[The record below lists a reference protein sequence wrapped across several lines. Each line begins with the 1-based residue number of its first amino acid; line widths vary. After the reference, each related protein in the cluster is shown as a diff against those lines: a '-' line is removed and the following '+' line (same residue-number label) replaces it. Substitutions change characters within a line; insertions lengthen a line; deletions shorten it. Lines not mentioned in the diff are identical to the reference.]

1 MAALRL
7 AFVDW
12 TFHNDEKTE
21 AIGTLGGHNV
31 TLTGQRTVATDP
43 APLGTVILNGTFPGF
58 HTASFTPPLPASDL
72 VEIVG
77 LRGGSSFR
85 VEFDAEVKDP
95 VFHLGSLAST
105 LEFLDLPVGTEVTRL
120 SGDATEFKEFKVDG
134 NKVMGKVFQPPPES
148 TESTDSDGSVRLNGL
163 FRSIAFTLKPRFT
176 GGEGHD
182 GVHLQIG
189 GMVEAGSDMAEIRI
203 DSSGLT
209 FTKFSVSGHS
219 PDLVDG
225 AGAPMLAL
233 APGSYGIEQIPG
245 RPARFEFQVTQ
256 EGFVEYDAAN
266 DAFLGGRG
274 TSTLILRGFPVTLDG
289 RALSHDLEA
298 FLKGSAAQFARST
311 AHELTLLPA
320 EGYGFVPGPRVV
332 VPLFDVG
339 VDGAVH
345 LTETVAQC
353 GSVGVSPDG
362 TPLVT
367 IHGITVTIDG
377 RALSHDLEPFLNGN
391 TEQLPRTNINQLVLI
406 PAQGYGFVPGPRVI
420 VPAFDL
426 NPDGT
431 ITLTPTTAQCA
442 TTSTTPNGTPLL
454 TIHGITVTI
463 DGRALSHD
471 LEPFL
476 NGNTEQLP
484 RTNINQLVLIPAQG
498 YGFVPGPRVIVPAFD
513 LNPDG
518 TITLTPTTAQCAT
531 TSTTPNGTPLLT
543 IHGITVTI
551 DGRALSH
558 DLEPFLNGNTEQ
570 LPRTNINQLVLIP
583 AQGYGFVPG
592 PRVIVP
598 AFDLN
603 PDGTIT
609 LTPTTAQ
616 CATTSTTPNGTP
628 LLTIHGITVTID
640 GRALSHDLRPFLNGN
655 DAVLPRATAH
665 ELVLIPAEGY
675 GFLLARG
682 FTDFRFTVTP
692 DGQVSLH
699 PDHVGFAEVS
709 GLTLTIRG
717 FKVTVDARALS
728 HDLTPELLGGTG
740 TLSRATTHELT
751 LIPSQQYMFILAR
764 GMADFHFTVTP
775 DGQIKLDPKYAA
787 FAEVAGRTLNLH
799 GFKVTINAMALSHDL
814 NPELLGWTAG
824 PLSRTSVHELTLM
837 PSQQYMFILAR
848 GMTDFHFTV
857 TPDGQI
863 KLDPKY
869 AAFAEVAGRTLN
881 LHGFKVTINAMAL
894 SHDLNPELLGWT
906 AGPLS
911 RTSVHE
917 LTLMPSQQYMFILA
931 RGMTDF
937 HFTVTPDGQIKLDPK
952 YAAFAEVAGRTLNL
966 HGFKVTINA
975 MALSHDL
982 NPELLGWTA
991 GPLSRTSV
999 HELTLM
1005 PSQQYMFILARGM
1018 ADFHFAVTP
1027 DGRIVLDP
1035 RYSRFAVASWRTL
1048 TISGFAVTVDGRALP
1063 HDLMPELLGWSA
1075 GVLSHSAAHQV
1086 TLIPAAVYVLTA
1098 VGVPG
1103 VRFQF
1108 SLGVDGAIVRLD
1120 GPDALVLSLAAPLPP
1135 RASPFALRRA
1145 LDAARLQHDIKVI
1158 DVDAREVT
1166 LGRIHEWQRMGA
1178 PTHHPNFGG
1187 TIHGFVRWAEKNQDQ
1202 RREELSVLR
1211 TQLDSADQQL
1221 TTALD
1226 AEAPLFG
1233 ERTNVPIALLPVRIE
1248 TKWAADNRSIKVRV
1262 YPDDIHIDAFEP
1274 ALTPHELQ
1282 AARAYWAD
1290 PGDRAW
1296 QTLLRTV
1303 AAPRAAWA
1311 TRAARPGAPA
1321 PRVRDPG
1328 RRRAP
1333 EVSTL
1338 PAQWRF
1344 LGFVDGQAVVDQTG
1358 TAIPDP
1364 LPLGLLAADESAP
1377 DHGHAQWAIDFDA
1390 AVAAGM
1396 GAVLALPAGCDHLDE
1411 LFVIGVSDLPPE
1423 AGAERLRR
1431 NLHGHA
1437 FTDGLGFLSPGM
1449 PTNNTPETRSAWS
1462 SRPVPM
1468 PPGPA
1473 PAPADRTDAARLARA
1488 LGLDTRTGTGPGPG
1502 DAAFLAECPGAGHD
1516 GDGPIGALSQLS
1528 WWALAF
1534 AFQSESVMLDDGSPQ
1549 PDDARN
1555 QALARWLEVRTHLA
1569 EHVRSRGPL
1578 PTVRLGRQPYG
1589 FLPVTAVDEWVPDR
1603 PDGADALILP
1613 WLQRL
1618 RHHWRGAL
1626 APGWIP
1632 RVTDGTPADRIA
1644 ADILS
1649 RLPVSN
1655 DFVIRRETTSRGG
1668 HEKWDGIS
1676 KRAPGP
1682 TVAVAGVRSGVR
1694 WTIPSELI
1702 SNLSWTSD
1710 STEPDY
1716 SLVPKRLAPNA
1727 DKYPALFDASRR
1739 HLIDAVAVLR
1749 NQLPDEQYVARWPL
1763 TPEGFPS
1770 PDRKPTIF
1778 RNFHFNTAAQK
1789 PSDFVPLM
1797 LNGDSRDVFMTHR
1810 DVFGDSTDIAFTIP
1824 HTVDRLVV
1832 LRQQG
1837 GPTVE
1842 ADAARLIASV
1852 QQGLPEVD
1860 AMAAGLQAL
1869 AGVAASEFLPLSFE
1883 LLDVYSHRWD
1893 AWATSLATKRLSE
1906 TRAAGTTGI
1915 RFGGYGWVENL
1926 YPGSAKPSDGYV
1938 HAPSLHHAATAAVLR
1953 SGYLAHRDEAPP
1965 PVDGLPQPPD
1975 GADGALS
1982 PLAVDLTSRRARTA
1996 RWLLS
2001 GVRRGQNLG
2010 ALLGYRFERA
2020 LHDAE
2025 LDREKDKFRRTF
2037 PAPVAPEPATGQP
2050 DPELWKRSSQ
2060 AIAARNVVDGI
2071 ALARAHAAGTVD
2083 RLLAANER
2091 PAADPLVL
2099 PLLNDLL
2106 DALDAVSDLLLA
2118 ESVHQLVGGN
2128 PMRAGLAADTL
2139 GSGQHVPD
2147 RFDVLRTPHRG
2158 RAITHR
2164 IAAVLPADPPRP
2176 AGWGADLFSALEPR
2190 VDAWAAGLLGPA
2202 AAWKLAGTIKDG
2214 SVSRPFDVTLERIG
2228 FSALG
2233 LVLDAAGSTHRRLY
2247 ARLGQLTQISATE
2260 VEFTRGWDELRAV
2273 AGRIQGL
2280 LAGAGPLLPA
2290 HVLDDQIGQ
2299 SDLPAP
2305 DNEEVRRRVAGFVA
2319 GLADAGLRNILGI
2332 EGDLTRLKALAADA
2346 TAPGWLGNVTRV
2358 LGELLG
2364 TALPLTAL
2372 LPGVALPA
2380 SATGTSGAA
2389 VADWVRRFGT
2399 VRPAVR
2405 TWHET
2410 LLLAGARAG
2419 RPCRL
2424 SASQLPRGGAW
2435 IGGTFEPLKRPS
2447 TRRHLVC
2454 HTPADLPAG
2463 KPIAGIVFDE
2473 WAEVLPG
2480 ADALAATKTGQDPV
2494 PVESELTGVAFH
2506 FDRPDA
2512 KAPQAVLIAVP
2523 PNPVRGW
2530 TADGLAL
2537 VVRDTL
2543 ELAKMRT
2550 VDLADLPLID
2560 DILPACRVGDFGSTA
2575 LASMLEDFWI
2585 ELAEE

>member
-1 MAALRL
+1 MATLRL

-12 TFHNDEKTE
+12 TFLNDEQTE
-21 AIGTLGGHNV
+21 AIGTLGGHQV
-31 TLTGQRTVATDP
+31 KLTGQRTVATDE
-43 APLGTVILNGTFPGF
+43 APLGTAILNGTFTDF
-58 HTASFTPPLPASDL
+58 QTASFTPPLPASDL
-72 VEIVG
+72 MEIFG

-120 SGDATEFKEFKVDG
+120 SGDTDNFKVDG
-134 NKVMGKVFQPPPES
+134 NKVMGEARQPPPGEP
-148 TESTDSDGSVRLNGL
+148 TDSNGSVRLNGL
-163 FRSIAFTLKPRFT
+163 FRSIAFTLKPRFK
-176 GGEGHD
+176 GGSGND
-182 GVHLQIG
+182 GVHFQIG
-189 GMVEAGSDMAEIRI
+189 GMVEAGSDTAEIRI

-225 AGAPMLAL
+225 ADAPVLSL
-233 APGSYGIEQIPG
+233 APGVYGIEQVPG
-245 RPARFEFQVTQ
+245 RPASFEFQVTQ
-256 EGFVEYDAAN
+256 EGFVEYEAAN

-274 TSTLILRGFPVTLDG
+274 TSTLILRGFPVTVDG

-298 FLKGSAAQFARST
+298 FLKGSAARFARST

-353 GSVGVSPDG
+353 GSVGVSADG

-391 TEQLPRTNINQLVLI
+391 AEQLPRTNVNQLVLI

-426 NPDGT
+426 
-431 ITLTPTTAQCA
+431 
-442 TTSTTPNGTPLL
+442 
-454 TIHGITVTI
+454 H
-463 DGRALSHD
+463 
-471 LEPFL
+471 
-476 NGNTEQLP
+476 
-484 RTNINQLVLIPAQG
+484 
-498 YGFVPGPRVIVPAFD
+498 
-513 LNPDG
+513 
-518 TITLTPTTAQCAT
+518 
-531 TSTTPNGTPLLT
+531 
-543 IHGITVTI
+543 
-551 DGRALSH
+551 
-558 DLEPFLNGNTEQ
+558 
-570 LPRTNINQLVLIP
+570 
-583 AQGYGFVPG
+583 
-592 PRVIVP
+592 
-598 AFDLN
+598 

-665 ELVLIPAEGY
+665 EL
-675 GFLLARG
+675 
-682 FTDFRFTVTP
+682 
-692 DGQVSLH
+692 
-699 PDHVGFAEVS
+699 
-709 GLTLTIRG
+709 
-717 FKVTVDARALS
+717 
-728 HDLTPELLGGTG
+728 
-740 TLSRATTHELT
+740 T
-751 LIPSQQYMFILAR
+751 LIPSQHYMLTLAR
-764 GMADFHFTVTP
+764 GMADFHFAVTP
-775 DGQIKLDPKYAA
+775 DGRIDLDPGYVA
-787 FAEVAGRTLNLH
+787 FAEVAGRTLILH

-824 PLSRTSVHELTLM
+824 PLSR
-837 PSQQYMFILAR
+837 A
-848 GMTDFHFTV
+848 
-857 TPDGQI
+857 
-863 KLDPKY
+863 
-869 AAFAEVAGRTLN
+869 
-881 LHGFKVTINAMAL
+881 
-894 SHDLNPELLGWT
+894 
-906 AGPLS
+906 
-911 RTSVHE
+911 
-917 LTLMPSQQYMFILA
+917 
-931 RGMTDF
+931 
-937 HFTVTPDGQIKLDPK
+937 
-952 YAAFAEVAGRTLNL
+952 
-966 HGFKVTINA
+966 
-975 MALSHDL
+975 
-982 NPELLGWTA
+982 
-991 GPLSRTSV
+991 SV

-1027 DGRIVLDP
+1027 DGRVVLDP

-1063 HDLMPELLGWSA
+1063 HDLMPELPGWSA
-1075 GVLSHSAAHQV
+1075 GALSRNAAHQV
-1086 TLIPAAVYVLTA
+1086 TLIPAAIYVLTA
-1098 VGVPG
+1098 VGAPG

-1135 RASPFALRRA
+1135 RGSPFALRRA
-1145 LDAARLQHDIKVI
+1145 LDVARLEHDIKVI

-1187 TIHGFVRWAEKNQDQ
+1187 TLHGFVQGKKEKQDQ
-1202 RREELSVLR
+1202 RREDLTVLR
-1211 TQLDSADQQL
+1211 SQLDGAAQQL

-1248 TKWAADNRSIKVRV
+1248 TKWAADKRSIKVRV
-1262 YPDDIHIDAFEP
+1262 YPDDIHVDAFEP
-1274 ALTPHELQ
+1274 ALTPHELE

-1290 PGDRAW
+1290 PGDPAW

-1311 TRAARPGAPA
+1311 TRAARPGAPT
-1321 PRVRDPG
+1321 PRLRDPE

-1333 EVSTL
+1333 EVSTM

-1344 LGFVDGQAVVDQTG
+1344 LGFVGGQAVVDQTG

-1364 LPLGLLAADESAP
+1364 LPLGLLGADESAP

-1423 AGAERLRR
+1423 AAAERLRR

-1437 FTDGLGFLSPGM
+1437 FTDGLGFLSPGT

-1462 SRPVPM
+1462 SRPVSM
-1468 PPGPA
+1468 PPGPL
-1473 PAPADRTDAARLARA
+1473 PALTDRTDAARLARA
-1488 LGLDTRTGTGPGPG
+1488 LGLGLGTGAGPG

-1516 GDGPIGALSQLS
+1516 GDGPIAALSQLS

-1534 AFQSESVMLDDGSPQ
+1534 AFQSESLMLDSGSPLSE
-1549 PDDARN
+1549 DARK
-1555 QALARWLEVRTHLA
+1555 QANVRWQEVRAHLA
-1569 EHVRSRGPL
+1569 EYVRSRGPL

-1676 KRAPGP
+1676 KRAPAP
-1682 TVAVAGVRSGVR
+1682 TVAVAGVRSGLR

-1710 STEPDY
+1710 TTEPDY
-1716 SLVPKRLAPNA
+1716 SLVPERLAPNA
-1727 DKYPALFDASRR
+1727 DKYPDLFDASRR
-1739 HLIDAVAVLR
+1739 HFADAVAVLR
-1749 NQLPDEQYVARWPL
+1749 NQLTDAQYVARWPL
-1763 TPEGFPS
+1763 TGEGFPS
-1770 PDRKPTIF
+1770 PDRKPTVFGSF
-1778 RNFHFNTAAQK
+1778 RFNTAAQK

-1797 LNGDSRDVFMTHR
+1797 LNSDSRDVFQTHSGG
-1810 DVFGDSTDIAFTIP
+1810 FLGDETDIAFTIP
-1824 HTVDRLVV
+1824 ETVDRLVFT
-1832 LRQQG
+1832 RRQG
-1837 GPTVE
+1837 GPTAE

-1852 QQGLPEVD
+1852 QPGLPAAD

-1906 TRAAGTTGI
+1906 NRAAGTTGI
-1915 RFGGYGWVENL
+1915 RLGGYGWVENL
-1926 YPGSAKPSDGYV
+1926 YPGSVKPSDGYV

-1965 PVDGLPQPPD
+1965 PVDGQPQPPA
-1975 GADGALS
+1975 GAAGALS

-1996 RWLLS
+1996 RWLLG

-2020 LHDAE
+2020 LHDAV

-2050 DPELWKRSSQ
+2050 DPELWKRSSE

-2083 RLLAANER
+2083 TLLAR
-2091 PAADPLVL
+2091 RRLPAADPMVL
-2099 PLLNDLL
+2099 PLLNDLV

-2128 PMRAGLAADTL
+2128 PMRAGLAADSL

-2158 RAITHR
+2158 RAVTHR
-2164 IAAVLPADPPRP
+2164 IAAVLPAEAPRP
-2176 AGWGADLFSALEPR
+2176 AGWSADLFSALEPR

-2202 AAWKLAGTIKDG
+2202 ATWKLAGTVKDG
-2214 SVSRPFDVTLERIG
+2214 SVSKQFDVTLERIG

-2247 ARLGQLTQISATE
+2247 ARLGQLSQISAAE

-2290 HVLDDQIGQ
+2290 HVLDDQP
-2299 SDLPAP
+2299 DLPAP
-2305 DNEEVRRRVAGFVA
+2305 NVEEVRRRVAGFVA
-2319 GLADAGLRNILGI
+2319 GLADAGLRNTLGI
-2332 EGDLTRLKALAADA
+2332 EGDLTRIKALTADA
-2346 TAPGWLGNVTRV
+2346 TAPGWLANVTRV

-2380 SATGTSGAA
+2380 SATGASGAA

-2410 LLLAGARAG
+2410 LLLAGARVG

-2435 IGGTFEPLKRPS
+2435 IGGTFDPLKRPPA
-2447 TRRHLVC
+2447 RRHLVC

-2480 ADALAATKTGQDPV
+2480 ADVLAATKTGQDPV

-2543 ELAKMRT
+2543 ELAKMRA
-2550 VDLADLPLID
+2550 VDLSDLPLVD

-2575 LASMLEDFWI
+2575 LASMLENFWI

>member
-1 MAALRL
+1 MPTLRL

-12 TFHNDEKTE
+12 TFCNDEKTE
-21 AIGTLGGHNV
+21 AIGILGGHQV
-31 TLTGQRTVATDP
+31 TLTGQRTVATDK
-43 APLGTVILNGTFPGF
+43 APLGTAMLNGTSPHF
-58 HTASFTPPLPASDL
+58 HMASFTPQLPSTDL
-72 VEIVG
+72 MEIVG

-105 LEFLDLPVGTEVTRL
+105 LEFLDLPVGTEVARL
-120 SGDATEFKEFKVDG
+120 SGDATDFKKFTVDG
-134 NKVMGKVFQPPPES
+134 NKVMGKAFQPDIGA
-148 TESTDSDGSVRLNGL
+148 TETTDSDGSVRLNGL
-163 FRSIAFTLKPRFT
+163 FRSIAFTLKPNFT
-176 GGEGHD
+176 GGEGND

-189 GMVEAGSDMAEIRI
+189 GMVETGSDTAEIRI

-219 PDLVDG
+219 PDLVEG
-225 AGAPMLAL
+225 AGAPAFSL
-233 APGSYGIEQIPG
+233 APGVYGIEQVPG
-245 RPARFEFQVTQ
+245 RPASFEFQVTQ
-256 EGFVEYDAAN
+256 ERLVEYEAAN

-298 FLKGSAAQFARST
+298 FLKGSVARFARST
-311 AHELTLLPA
+311 AHELMLL
-320 EGYGFVPGPRVV
+320 
-332 VPLFDVG
+332 
-339 VDGAVH
+339 
-345 LTETVAQC
+345 
-353 GSVGVSPDG
+353 
-362 TPLVT
+362 
-367 IHGITVTIDG
+367 
-377 RALSHDLEPFLNGN
+377 
-391 TEQLPRTNINQLVLI
+391 
-406 PAQGYGFVPGPRVI
+406 
-420 VPAFDL
+420 
-426 NPDGT
+426 
-431 ITLTPTTAQCA
+431 
-442 TTSTTPNGTPLL
+442 
-454 TIHGITVTI
+454 
-463 DGRALSHD
+463 
-471 LEPFL
+471 
-476 NGNTEQLP
+476 
-484 RTNINQLVLIPAQG
+484 
-498 YGFVPGPRVIVPAFD
+498 
-513 LNPDG
+513 
-518 TITLTPTTAQCAT
+518 
-531 TSTTPNGTPLLT
+531 
-543 IHGITVTI
+543 
-551 DGRALSH
+551 
-558 DLEPFLNGNTEQ
+558 
-570 LPRTNINQLVLIP
+570 
-583 AQGYGFVPG
+583 
-592 PRVIVP
+592 
-598 AFDLN
+598 
-603 PDGTIT
+603 
-609 LTPTTAQ
+609 
-616 CATTSTTPNGTP
+616 
-628 LLTIHGITVTID
+628 
-640 GRALSHDLRPFLNGN
+640 
-655 DAVLPRATAH
+655 
-665 ELVLIPAEGY
+665 PAEGY

-682 FTDFRFTVTP
+682 SADFRFTVTP

-709 GLTLTIRG
+709 GRTLTI
-717 FKVTVDARALS
+717 
-728 HDLTPELLGGTG
+728 
-740 TLSRATTHELT
+740 
-751 LIPSQQYMFILAR
+751 
-764 GMADFHFTVTP
+764 
-775 DGQIKLDPKYAA
+775 
-787 FAEVAGRTLNLH
+787 H
-799 GFKVTINAMALSHDL
+799 GFKVTIDARALSHDL

-824 PLSRTSVHELTLM
+824 PLSRATVHELTLMPSQQYMFILARGMADFHYAVTTDGRIDLDPAHIAFAEVVGRTLILHGFKVTINAMALSNDLNPELLGWAAGPLSRASVHELTLM

-848 GMTDFHFTV
+848 GMTDFHF
-857 TPDGQI
+857 
-863 KLDPKY
+863 
-869 AAFAEVAGRTLN
+869 
-881 LHGFKVTINAMAL
+881 
-894 SHDLNPELLGWT
+894 
-906 AGPLS
+906 
-911 RTSVHE
+911 
-917 LTLMPSQQYMFILA
+917 
-931 RGMTDF
+931 
-937 HFTVTPDGQIKLDPK
+937 
-952 YAAFAEVAGRTLNL
+952 
-966 HGFKVTINA
+966 
-975 MALSHDL
+975 
-982 NPELLGWTA
+982 
-991 GPLSRTSV
+991 
-999 HELTLM
+999 
-1005 PSQQYMFILARGM
+1005 
-1018 ADFHFAVTP
+1018 AVTP

-1035 RYSRFAVASWRTL
+1035 QYSRFAVASWRTL

-1075 GVLSHSAAHQV
+1075 GVLSRSAAHQV
-1086 TLIPAAVYVLTA
+1086 TLIPAAIYVLTA

-1108 SLGVDGAIVRLD
+1108 SLGVDGTIVRLD

-1135 RASPFALRRA
+1135 RGSPFALRRA
-1145 LDAARLQHDIKVI
+1145 LDVARLEHDIKVI

-1187 TIHGFVRWAEKNQDQ
+1187 TIHGFVRGAEKNQEK
-1202 RREELSVLR
+1202 RREKLAVLR
-1211 TQLDSADQQL
+1211 TQLDGAAQQL

-1233 ERTNVPIALLPVRIE
+1233 ERTNAPIALLPVRIE
-1248 TKWAADNRSIKVRV
+1248 TKWTADKRSIKVRV
-1262 YPDDIHIDAFEP
+1262 YPDDIHVDAFES
-1274 ALTPHELQ
+1274 ALTPHELE
-1282 AARAYWAD
+1282 AARAFWAD

-1296 QTLLRTV
+1296 QALLHTV

-1311 TRAARPGAPA
+1311 TRATRPGAPA
-1321 PRVRDPG
+1321 PQLRDPA

-1344 LGFVDGQAVVDQTG
+1344 LGFVGGQAVVDQTG
-1358 TAIPDP
+1358 TVIPDP
-1364 LPLGLLAADESAP
+1364 LPLGLLGADESAP
-1377 DHGHAQWAIDFDA
+1377 DHEHAQWAIDFDA

-1396 GAVLALPAGCDHLDE
+1396 GAVLALPAECDHLDE
-1411 LFVIGVSDLPPE
+1411 LFVIGVSNLPPE

-1431 NLHGHA
+1431 NLHSHA
-1437 FTDGLGFLSPGM
+1437 FTDGLGFLSPGT

-1468 PPGPA
+1468 PPGPLL
-1473 PAPADRTDAARLARA
+1473 APADRTDAARLARA
-1488 LGLDTRTGTGPGPG
+1488 LGLGPVTGAGPGPG
-1502 DAAFLAECPGAGHD
+1502 PGNAAYLAECPGAGHD
-1516 GDGPIGALSQLS
+1516 GDGPIAALSQLS

-1534 AFQSESVMLDDGSPQ
+1534 AFQIESLMPDSGSPLSEE
-1549 PDDARN
+1549 ARK
-1555 QALARWLEVRTHLA
+1555 QANARWQEVRAHLA

-1676 KRAPGP
+1676 KRAPAP
-1682 TVAVAGVRSGVR
+1682 TVAVAGVRSGLR

-1710 STEPDY
+1710 TTEPNY
-1716 SLVPKRLAPNA
+1716 SLVPERLAPNA
-1727 DKYPALFDASRR
+1727 DKYPGLFDASHR
-1739 HLIDAVAVLR
+1739 HFTDAVAVLR
-1749 NQLPDEQYVARWPL
+1749 NQLTDEQYVARWPL
-1763 TPEGFPS
+1763 TSEGFPS
-1770 PDRKPTIF
+1770 PDRKPTVFGSF
-1778 RNFHFNTAAQK
+1778 RFNTVAQK
-1789 PSDFVPLM
+1789 TSDFVPLM
-1797 LNGDSRDVFMTHR
+1797 LNGESRDVFQTHSGGGF
-1810 DVFGDSTDIAFTIP
+1810 FGDETDIAFMIP
-1824 HTVDRLVV
+1824 ETVDRLVFA
-1832 LRQQG
+1832 RRQG
-1837 GPTVE
+1837 GPTAE
-1842 ADAARLIASV
+1842 ADAALIIASV
-1852 QQGLPEVD
+1852 QPGLPAAD

-1869 AGVAASEFLPLSFE
+1869 AGVAPSEFLPLSFE

-1906 TRAAGTTGI
+1906 TRAAGTAGI
-1915 RFGGYGWVENL
+1915 RLGGYGWVENL

-1965 PVDGLPQPPD
+1965 PVDGRPPA
-1975 GADGALS
+1975 GASGALS

-1996 RWLLS
+1996 RWLLG

-2050 DPELWKRSSQ
+2050 DPELWKRSSE

-2083 RLLAANER
+2083 TLLAAHGL

-2158 RAITHR
+2158 RAVTHH

-2202 AAWKLAGTIKDG
+2202 VAWNLAGTVKDG
-2214 SVSRPFDVTLERIG
+2214 SVSKTFDVTLERLG

-2233 LVLDAAGSTHRRLY
+2233 LVLEAAGSTHRRLY
-2247 ARLGQLTQISATE
+2247 ANLGRLAQISATE

-2273 AGRIQGL
+2273 TGRIQGL

-2290 HVLDDQIGQ
+2290 HVLEDQPGQ
-2299 SDLPAP
+2299 PDLPAP
-2305 DNEEVRRRVAGFVA
+2305 NHEEVRRRVAGFVA
-2319 GLADAGLRNILGI
+2319 SLADAGLRNTLGI

-2364 TALPLTAL
+2364 TAFPLTAL
-2372 LPGVALPA
+2372 LPGVALPD

-2410 LLLAGARAG
+2410 LLLAGARASK
-2419 RPCRL
+2419 PCRL
-2424 SASQLPRGGAW
+2424 SASQLPLGGAW
-2435 IGGTFEPLKRPS
+2435 IGGTFDPLKRPPA
-2447 TRRHLVC
+2447 RRHLVC
-2454 HTPADLPAG
+2454 HTPADLPVG

-2543 ELAKMRT
+2543 ELAKMRA

-2560 DILPACRVGDFGSTA
+2560 DILPASRVGVSGSTA

>member
-1 MAALRL
+1 
-7 AFVDW
+7 
-12 TFHNDEKTE
+12 
-21 AIGTLGGHNV
+21 
-31 TLTGQRTVATDP
+31 
-43 APLGTVILNGTFPGF
+43 
-58 HTASFTPPLPASDL
+58 
-72 VEIVG
+72 
-77 LRGGSSFR
+77 
-85 VEFDAEVKDP
+85 
-95 VFHLGSLAST
+95 
-105 LEFLDLPVGTEVTRL
+105 
-120 SGDATEFKEFKVDG
+120 
-134 NKVMGKVFQPPPES
+134 
-148 TESTDSDGSVRLNGL
+148 
-163 FRSIAFTLKPRFT
+163 
-176 GGEGHD
+176 
-182 GVHLQIG
+182 
-189 GMVEAGSDMAEIRI
+189 MAEIRI

-219 PDLVDG
+219 PDVVDG
-225 AGAPMLAL
+225 AGAPVLSL
-233 APGSYGIEQIPG
+233 SPGVYGIEQVPG
-245 RPARFEFQVTQ
+245 RPTSFEFQVTQ
-256 EGFVEYDAAN
+256 EGFVEYDAAH
-266 DAFLGGRG
+266 DAFLAGRG
-274 TSTLILRGFPVTLDG
+274 TNTLILRGFPVTIDG

-298 FLKGSAAQFARST
+298 FLKGSAAQFSRST
-311 AHELTLLPA
+311 AHELALLPA
-320 EGYGFVPGPRVV
+320 EGYAFVPGPRVV

-339 VDGAVH
+339 VDGAVR

-353 GSVGVSPDG
+353 ASVGVSPNG

-367 IHGITVTIDG
+367 IRGYTVTIDG
-377 RALSHDLEPFLNGN
+377 RS
-391 TEQLPRTNINQLVLI
+391 
-406 PAQGYGFVPGPRVI
+406 
-420 VPAFDL
+420 
-426 NPDGT
+426 
-431 ITLTPTTAQCA
+431 
-442 TTSTTPNGTPLL
+442 
-454 TIHGITVTI
+454 
-463 DGRALSHD
+463 
-471 LEPFL
+471 
-476 NGNTEQLP
+476 
-484 RTNINQLVLIPAQG
+484 
-498 YGFVPGPRVIVPAFD
+498 
-513 LNPDG
+513 
-518 TITLTPTTAQCAT
+518 
-531 TSTTPNGTPLLT
+531 
-543 IHGITVTI
+543 
-551 DGRALSH
+551 
-558 DLEPFLNGNTEQ
+558 
-570 LPRTNINQLVLIP
+570 
-583 AQGYGFVPG
+583 
-592 PRVIVP
+592 
-598 AFDLN
+598 
-603 PDGTIT
+603 
-609 LTPTTAQ
+609 
-616 CATTSTTPNGTP
+616 
-628 LLTIHGITVTID
+628 
-640 GRALSHDLRPFLNGN
+640 LSHDLRPFLNGN
-655 DAVLPRATAH
+655 DAVLSRATVH

-675 GFLLARG
+675 GLVLSRG
-682 FTDFRFTVTP
+682 FADFRFTVTT

-709 GLTLTIRG
+709 GLTLTLRG
-717 FKVTVDARALS
+717 
-728 HDLTPELLGGTG
+728 
-740 TLSRATTHELT
+740 
-751 LIPSQQYMFILAR
+751 Y
-764 GMADFHFTVTP
+764 
-775 DGQIKLDPKYAA
+775 
-787 FAEVAGRTLNLH
+787 
-799 GFKVTINAMALSHDL
+799 KVTIDATALSHDL

-824 PLSRTSVHELTLM
+824 PLSRTSTHELTLI
-837 PSQQYMFILAR
+837 PGQNYMFILAR
-848 GMTDFHFTV
+848 GMADFRFTV
-857 TPDGQI
+857 TTDGQI
-863 KLDPKY
+863 SIGPEH
-869 AAFAEVAGRTLN
+869 AAFAEATERTLT
-881 LHGFKVTINAMAL
+881 LHGFKVTIDARAL

-911 RTSVHE
+911 RTSTHE
-917 LTLMPSQQYMFILA
+917 LTLIPGQNYMFILA
-931 RGMTDF
+931 RGMADF
-937 HFTVTPDGQIKLDPK
+937 RFTVTTDGQVSLHPDHVG
-952 YAAFAEVAGRTLNL
+952 FAEVSGLTLTL
-966 HGFKVTINA
+966 RGYKVTIDA
-975 MALSHDL
+975 TALSHDL

-991 GPLSRTSV
+991 GPLSRTST
-999 HELTLM
+999 HELTLIPGQNYM
-1005 PSQQYMFILARGM
+1005 FILARGMADFRFTVTTDGQVSLHPDHVGFAEVSGLTLTLRGYKVTIDATALSHDLNPELLRWTAGPLSRTSTHELTLIPGQNYMFILARGMADFRFTVTTDGQISIGPEHAAFAEATERTLTLHGFKITIDATALSHDLNPELLGWTAGPLSRTSTHELTLIPGQNYMFILARGMADFRFTVTTDGQISIGPEHAAFAEATERTLTLHGFKITIDATALSHDLNPELLRWTAGPLSRTTTHELTLIPGQNYMFILARGMADFRFTVTTDGQISIGPEHAAFAEATERTLTLHGFKITIDATALSHDLNPELLRWTAGPLSRTTTHELTLIPGQNYMFILARGM
-1018 ADFHFAVTP
+1018 ADFHFTVTT

-1048 TISGFAVTVDGRALP
+1048 TISGFGVTVDGRALP

-1075 GVLSHSAAHQV
+1075 GVLSASVTHQV

-1108 SLGVDGAIVRLD
+1108 SLGVDGVIARLD
-1120 GPDALVLSLAAPLPP
+1120 GPDALVLSLAVPLAP
-1135 RASPFALRRA
+1135 RGSPFALRRA
-1145 LDAARLQHDIKVI
+1145 LDVARLEHDIKMA

-1187 TIHGFVRWAEKNQDQ
+1187 TIHGFVRGAEKNQDQ
-1202 RREELSVLR
+1202 RREELAVLR
-1211 TQLDSADQQL
+1211 TRLDGAAQQL

-1248 TKWAADNRSIKVRV
+1248 TKWAADKRSIKVRV
-1262 YPDDIHIDAFEP
+1262 YPDDIHVDAFEP
-1274 ALTPHELQ
+1274 ALTPHELEG
-1282 AARAYWAD
+1282 ARAYWAD

-1311 TRAARPGAPA
+1311 TRATRPGAPA
-1321 PRVRDPG
+1321 PRLRDPA
-1328 RRRAP
+1328 RRQAP

-1338 PAQWRF
+1338 PTQWRF
-1344 LGFVDGQAVVDQTG
+1344 LGFVGGQAVVDQTG

-1437 FTDGLGFLSPGM
+1437 FTDGLGFLPPGT

-1468 PPGPA
+1468 PPGPL
-1473 PAPADRTDAARLARA
+1473 PAPTDRTDAARLARA
-1488 LGLDTRTGTGPGPG
+1488 LGLGPASGAGPGPGTG

-1516 GDGPIGALSQLS
+1516 GDGPIAALSQLS

-1534 AFQSESVMLDDGSPQ
+1534 AFQIESLMLDSGSPLSEEE
-1549 PDDARN
+1549 RK
-1555 QALARWLEVRTHLA
+1555 QANARWQKVRAHLA

-1589 FLPVTAVDEWVPDR
+1589 FLPVTAVDEWVADR
-1603 PDGADALILP
+1603 SDGADALILP

-1655 DFVIRRETTSRGG
+1655 DFVIRREMTSRGG
-1668 HEKWDGIS
+1668 HEKWDGVS
-1676 KRAPGP
+1676 KRVPSP
-1682 TVAVAGVRSGVR
+1682 TVAVAGVRSGLR

-1710 STEPDY
+1710 TTEPDY

-1727 DKYPALFDASRR
+1727 DRYPDLFDASHR
-1739 HLIDAVAVLR
+1739 HLADAVAVLR
-1749 NQLPDEQYVARWPL
+1749 GQLTDEQYVERWPL
-1763 TPEGFPS
+1763 TVEGLPS
-1770 PDRKPTIF
+1770 PDRKPTVFGHF
-1778 RNFHFNTAAQK
+1778 RFSTAAQK
-1789 PSDFVPLM
+1789 PSDLVPLM
-1797 LNGDSRDVFMTHR
+1797 LNGDSRDVFHTHSGGF
-1810 DVFGDSTDIAFTIP
+1810 FGDETDIAFTIP
-1824 HTVDRLVV
+1824 QAVDRLVFT
-1832 LRQQG
+1832 RRQG
-1837 GPTVE
+1837 GPTAE
-1842 ADAARLIASV
+1842 ADAATIIVSV
-1852 QQGLPEVD
+1852 QPGLPAAD
-1860 AMAAGLQAL
+1860 AMAAGLKAL
-1869 AGVAASEFLPLSFE
+1869 AAVAPREFLPLAFE

-1915 RFGGYGWVENL
+1915 RLGGYGWVENL

-1965 PVDGLPQPPD
+1965 HVDGQPQPP
-1975 GADGALS
+1975 ADGALS

-1996 RWLLS
+1996 RWLLG

-2020 LHDAE
+2020 LHDAD
-2025 LDREKDKFRRTF
+2025 LDREKDKFRQTF
-2037 PAPVAPEPATGQP
+2037 PAPVAPEPTTGQP
-2050 DPELWKRSSQ
+2050 DPELWARSSA

-2083 RLLAANER
+2083 TLLLAHGR

-2099 PLLNDLL
+2099 PLLNDLV

-2158 RAITHR
+2158 RAVTHR
-2164 IAAVLPADPPRP
+2164 IAAVLPAAPSRP
-2176 AGWGADLFSALEPR
+2176 AGWASDLFSELEPR

-2202 AAWKLAGTIKDG
+2202 AAWKLAGTVKEG
-2214 SVSRPFDVTLERIG
+2214 PVSRPFDVTLERIG

-2247 ARLGQLTQISATE
+2247 ARLGRLSQISAKE
-2260 VEFTRGWDELRAV
+2260 VEFTRGWEELRAV

-2290 HVLDDQIGQ
+2290 HVFDDQP
-2299 SDLPAP
+2299 DLPAP
-2305 DNEEVRRRVAGFVA
+2305 DNEEVRQRVAGFVA
-2319 GLADAGLRNILGI
+2319 GLADAGLRNSLGI
-2332 EGDLTRLKALAADA
+2332 EGDLTRLKALAEDA

-2364 TALPLTAL
+2364 TAVPLTAL
-2372 LPGVALPA
+2372 LPGAALPA

-2435 IGGTFEPLKRPS
+2435 IGGTFDPLKRPPA
-2447 TRRHLVC
+2447 RRHLVC
-2454 HTPADLPAG
+2454 HTPAELPAG

-2480 ADALAATKTGQDPV
+2480 ADALAATKAGQDPV
-2494 PVESELTGVAFH
+2494 PAESELTGVAFH

-2523 PNPVRGW
+2523 PDPVRGW

-2543 ELAKMRT
+2543 ELVKMRA

-2560 DILPACRVGDFGSTA
+2560 DILPASRVGDFGTTA

>member
-1 MAALRL
+1 M
-7 AFVDW
+7 
-12 TFHNDEKTE
+12 NE
-21 AIGTLGGHNV
+21 
-31 TLTGQRTVATDP
+31 
-43 APLGTVILNGTFPGF
+43 
-58 HTASFTPPLPASDL
+58 L
-72 VEIVG
+72 V
-77 LRGGSSFR
+77 
-85 VEFDAEVKDP
+85 
-95 VFHLGSLAST
+95 
-105 LEFLDLPVGTEVTRL
+105 
-120 SGDATEFKEFKVDG
+120 
-134 NKVMGKVFQPPPES
+134 
-148 TESTDSDGSVRLNGL
+148 
-163 FRSIAFTLKPRFT
+163 
-176 GGEGHD
+176 
-182 GVHLQIG
+182 
-189 GMVEAGSDMAEIRI
+189 
-203 DSSGLT
+203 
-209 FTKFSVSGHS
+209 
-219 PDLVDG
+219 
-225 AGAPMLAL
+225 
-233 APGSYGIEQIPG
+233 
-245 RPARFEFQVTQ
+245 
-256 EGFVEYDAAN
+256 
-266 DAFLGGRG
+266 
-274 TSTLILRGFPVTLDG
+274 
-289 RALSHDLEA
+289 
-298 FLKGSAAQFARST
+298 
-311 AHELTLLPA
+311 LLPA
-320 EGYGFVPGPRVV
+320 R
-332 VPLFDVG
+332 
-339 VDGAVH
+339 
-345 LTETVAQC
+345 
-353 GSVGVSPDG
+353 
-362 TPLVT
+362 
-367 IHGITVTIDG
+367 
-377 RALSHDLEPFLNGN
+377 
-391 TEQLPRTNINQLVLI
+391 
-406 PAQGYGFVPGPRVI
+406 GYGFVPGPRVI

-426 NPDGT
+426 NPDGSV
-431 ITLTPTTAQCA
+431 TLTATTAQCA
-442 TTSTTPNGTPLL
+442 TVGVASAGIPL
-454 TIHGITVTI
+454 VTI
-463 DGRALSHD
+463 R
-471 LEPFL
+471 
-476 NGNTEQLP
+476 
-484 RTNINQLVLIPAQG
+484 
-498 YGFVPGPRVIVPAFD
+498 GF
-513 LNPDG
+513 
-518 TITLTPTTAQCAT
+518 
-531 TSTTPNGTPLLT
+531 
-543 IHGITVTI
+543 
-551 DGRALSH
+551 
-558 DLEPFLNGNTEQ
+558 
-570 LPRTNINQLVLIP
+570 
-583 AQGYGFVPG
+583 
-592 PRVIVP
+592 
-598 AFDLN
+598 
-603 PDGTIT
+603 
-609 LTPTTAQ
+609 
-616 CATTSTTPNGTP
+616 
-628 LLTIHGITVTID
+628 TVTID

-655 DAVLPRATAH
+655 DAVLPRATTH
-665 ELVLIPAEGY
+665 DLVLIPAEGY
-675 GFLLARG
+675 GFLLSRG
-682 FTDFRFTVTP
+682 FADFRFTVTP
-692 DGQVSLH
+692 DGQVNLH
-699 PDHVGFAEVS
+699 SDHVGFAEAS
-709 GLTLTIRG
+709 GLNLTIHGYKVTVDARVLSHDLAPELLGRTGALPRATAHELTLIPSQQYMFFLARGLADFHFAVTVDGRVTVPADFGAFAEAVGRTLTVRG
-717 FKVTVDARALS
+717 YKVTVDARALS
-728 HDLTPELLGGTG
+728 HDLTPELLGRPGALSRDTTHELTLMPSQQYMFFLARGLADFEYALTRSGVVTVAPRFGAFAEATGRTLTVRGYTVTLDGRALSHDLTPELLGRRG
-740 TLSRATTHELT
+740 TLPRATTHELT
-751 LIPSQQYMFILAR
+751 LIPSRQYMFFLAR
-764 GMADFHFTVTP
+764 GMADFHFAVTP
-775 DGQIKLDPKYAA
+775 DGRIELDPGYAA
-787 FAEVAGRTLNLH
+787 FAEVSGRTLILR

-824 PLSRTSVHELTLM
+824 PLSRASVHELTL
-837 PSQQYMFILAR
+837 I
-848 GMTDFHFTV
+848 
-857 TPDGQI
+857 
-863 KLDPKY
+863 
-869 AAFAEVAGRTLN
+869 
-881 LHGFKVTINAMAL
+881 
-894 SHDLNPELLGWT
+894 
-906 AGPLS
+906 
-911 RTSVHE
+911 
-917 LTLMPSQQYMFILA
+917 
-931 RGMTDF
+931 
-937 HFTVTPDGQIKLDPK
+937 
-952 YAAFAEVAGRTLNL
+952 
-966 HGFKVTINA
+966 
-975 MALSHDL
+975 
-982 NPELLGWTA
+982 
-991 GPLSRTSV
+991 
-999 HELTLM
+999 

-1027 DGRIVLDP
+1027 DGRVVLDP
-1035 RYSRFAVASWRTL
+1035 RYSRFAAVSWRTL

-1075 GVLSHSAAHQV
+1075 GVLSRSTAHQV

-1120 GPDALVLSLAAPLPP
+1120 GPDALVLSLAAPRPL
-1135 RASPFALRRA
+1135 RSSPFALRRA
-1145 LDAARLQHDIKVI
+1145 LDVARLEHDIKMI

-1166 LGRIHEWQRMGA
+1166 LGRIHEWQSMGA

-1187 TIHGFVRWAEKNQDQ
+1187 TVHAFVRGAEKNQDV
-1202 RREELSVLR
+1202 RREELAALR
-1211 TQLDSADQQL
+1211 THLDGAAQQL

-1233 ERTNVPIALLPVRIE
+1233 ERSNVAIALLPVRIE
-1248 TKWAADNRSIKVRV
+1248 TKWTADQRSIKVRV
-1262 YPDDIHIDAFEP
+1262 YPDDIHVDAFEP
-1274 ALTPHELQ
+1274 ALTPHELE

-1311 TRAARPGAPA
+1311 TRAARPGGPA
-1321 PRVRDPG
+1321 PRMRDPG

-1344 LGFVDGQAVVDQTG
+1344 LGFVGGQAVVDQTG

-1377 DHGHAQWAIDFDA
+1377 DHEHAQWAIDFEA

-1468 PPGPA
+1468 PPGPL

-1488 LGLDTRTGTGPGPG
+1488 LGLGTGPGPG

-1516 GDGPIGALSQLS
+1516 SDGPIAALSQLS

-1534 AFQSESVMLDDGSPQ
+1534 AFESESVMLDDGSPQ
-1549 PDDARN
+1549 SDDARN
-1555 QALARWLEVRTHLA
+1555 EAHTRWMKVRAHLA

-1589 FLPVTAVDEWVPDR
+1589 FLPVTAVDEWVADR
-1603 PDGADALILP
+1603 SDGADVLILP

-1655 DFVIRRETTSRGG
+1655 DFVIRRESTSRGG

-1682 TVAVAGVRSGVR
+1682 TVAVAGVRSGLR
-1694 WTIPSELI
+1694 WAIPSELI

-1710 STEPDY
+1710 TTEPDY
-1716 SLVPKRLAPNA
+1716 SLVPTRLAPNA

-1749 NQLPDEQYVARWPL
+1749 NQLTEEQYVARWPL

-1770 PDRKPTIF
+1770 PEREPTIF
-1778 RNFHFNTAAQK
+1778 GNFRFNTAAQK

-1797 LNGDSRDVFMTHR
+1797 LNGDSRDVFMTQR
-1810 DVFGDSTDIAFTIP
+1810 DRLGDSTDIAFAIP
-1824 HTVDRLVV
+1824 RTVDRLVL
-1832 LRQQG
+1832 LRRQG
-1837 GPTVE
+1837 GPTAE
-1842 ADAARLIASV
+1842 ADAAGLIASV
-1852 QQGLPEVD
+1852 QQGLSAVD

-1915 RFGGYGWVENL
+1915 RLGGYGWVENL
-1926 YPGSAKPSDGYV
+1926 YPGSVKPSDGYV

-1965 PVDGLPQPPD
+1965 PVDGPPQPPAD
-1975 GADGALS
+1975 ADGALS

-1996 RWLLS
+1996 RWLLG

-2020 LHDAE
+2020 LHDAV

-2050 DPELWKRSSQ
+2050 DPELWKRSSE

-2083 RLLAANER
+2083 TLLAGR
-2091 PAADPLVL
+2091 GLPAADPLVL
-2099 PLLNDLL
+2099 PLLNDLV

-2158 RAITHR
+2158 RAVTHR
-2164 IAAVLPADPPRP
+2164 IAAVLPAEPPRP

-2202 AAWKLAGTIKDG
+2202 AAWKLAGTVKDG

-2247 ARLGQLTQISATE
+2247 ARLGQLSQISATE
-2260 VEFTRGWDELRAV
+2260 VEFTRGWAELRAV

-2290 HVLDDQIGQ
+2290 HVLDDQP
-2299 SDLPAP
+2299 DLPAP

-2319 GLADAGLRNILGI
+2319 GLADAGLRKTLGI

-2380 SATGTSGAA
+2380 SASGTSGAA
-2389 VADWVRRFGT
+2389 VADWVRRFGA

-2435 IGGTFEPLKRPS
+2435 IGGTFDPLKRPPA
-2447 TRRHLVC
+2447 RRHLVC
-2454 HTPADLPAG
+2454 HTPAELRAG

-2480 ADALAATKTGQDPV
+2480 ADALAATKAGQDRV
-2494 PVESELTGVAFH
+2494 PAESELTGVAFH

-2523 PNPVRGW
+2523 PDPVRGW

-2543 ELAKMRT
+2543 ELAKMRA

-2560 DILPACRVGDFGSTA
+2560 DILPASRVGDFGSTA

>member
-1 MAALRL
+1 M
-7 AFVDW
+7 
-12 TFHNDEKTE
+12 
-21 AIGTLGGHNV
+21 
-31 TLTGQRTVATDP
+31 
-43 APLGTVILNGTFPGF
+43 
-58 HTASFTPPLPASDL
+58 
-72 VEIVG
+72 
-77 LRGGSSFR
+77 
-85 VEFDAEVKDP
+85 
-95 VFHLGSLAST
+95 
-105 LEFLDLPVGTEVTRL
+105 
-120 SGDATEFKEFKVDG
+120 
-134 NKVMGKVFQPPPES
+134 
-148 TESTDSDGSVRLNGL
+148 
-163 FRSIAFTLKPRFT
+163 
-176 GGEGHD
+176 
-182 GVHLQIG
+182 
-189 GMVEAGSDMAEIRI
+189 
-203 DSSGLT
+203 
-209 FTKFSVSGHS
+209 
-219 PDLVDG
+219 
-225 AGAPMLAL
+225 
-233 APGSYGIEQIPG
+233 
-245 RPARFEFQVTQ
+245 
-256 EGFVEYDAAN
+256 
-266 DAFLGGRG
+266 
-274 TSTLILRGFPVTLDG
+274 
-289 RALSHDLEA
+289 
-298 FLKGSAAQFARST
+298 
-311 AHELTLLPA
+311 
-320 EGYGFVPGPRVV
+320 
-332 VPLFDVG
+332 
-339 VDGAVH
+339 
-345 LTETVAQC
+345 
-353 GSVGVSPDG
+353 
-362 TPLVT
+362 
-367 IHGITVTIDG
+367 
-377 RALSHDLEPFLNGN
+377 
-391 TEQLPRTNINQLVLI
+391 
-406 PAQGYGFVPGPRVI
+406 
-420 VPAFDL
+420 
-426 NPDGT
+426 
-431 ITLTPTTAQCA
+431 TT
-442 TTSTTPNGTPLL
+442 
-454 TIHGITVTI
+454 
-463 DGRALSHD
+463 
-471 LEPFL
+471 
-476 NGNTEQLP
+476 
-484 RTNINQLVLIPAQG
+484 
-498 YGFVPGPRVIVPAFD
+498 
-513 LNPDG
+513 
-518 TITLTPTTAQCAT
+518 
-531 TSTTPNGTPLLT
+531 
-543 IHGITVTI
+543 
-551 DGRALSH
+551 
-558 DLEPFLNGNTEQ
+558 
-570 LPRTNINQLVLIP
+570 
-583 AQGYGFVPG
+583 
-592 PRVIVP
+592 
-598 AFDLN
+598 
-603 PDGTIT
+603 
-609 LTPTTAQ
+609 
-616 CATTSTTPNGTP
+616 
-628 LLTIHGITVTID
+628 
-640 GRALSHDLRPFLNGN
+640 
-655 DAVLPRATAH
+655 
-665 ELVLIPAEGY
+665 
-675 GFLLARG
+675 
-682 FTDFRFTVTP
+682 
-692 DGQVSLH
+692 
-699 PDHVGFAEVS
+699 
-709 GLTLTIRG
+709 
-717 FKVTVDARALS
+717 
-728 HDLTPELLGGTG
+728 
-740 TLSRATTHELT
+740 
-751 LIPSQQYMFILAR
+751 
-764 GMADFHFTVTP
+764 
-775 DGQIKLDPKYAA
+775 
-787 FAEVAGRTLNLH
+787 
-799 GFKVTINAMALSHDL
+799 
-814 NPELLGWTAG
+814 
-824 PLSRTSVHELTLM
+824 
-837 PSQQYMFILAR
+837 
-848 GMTDFHFTV
+848 
-857 TPDGQI
+857 
-863 KLDPKY
+863 
-869 AAFAEVAGRTLN
+869 
-881 LHGFKVTINAMAL
+881 
-894 SHDLNPELLGWT
+894 
-906 AGPLS
+906 
-911 RTSVHE
+911 
-917 LTLMPSQQYMFILA
+917 
-931 RGMTDF
+931 
-937 HFTVTPDGQIKLDPK
+937 
-952 YAAFAEVAGRTLNL
+952 
-966 HGFKVTINA
+966 
-975 MALSHDL
+975 
-982 NPELLGWTA
+982 
-991 GPLSRTSV
+991 
-999 HELTLM
+999 
-1005 PSQQYMFILARGM
+1005 
-1018 ADFHFAVTP
+1018 
-1027 DGRIVLDP
+1027 DGRIALDP

-1048 TISGFAVTVDGRALP
+1048 TISGFVVTVDGRALP

-1075 GVLSHSAAHQV
+1075 GVLSGSVAHQV

-1108 SLGVDGAIVRLD
+1108 SLGVDGVIARLD
-1120 GPDALVLSLAAPLPP
+1120 GPDALILSLAVPLAP
-1135 RASPFALRRA
+1135 RGSPFALRRA
-1145 LDAARLQHDIKVI
+1145 LDVARLEHDIKVI

-1187 TIHGFVRWAEKNQDQ
+1187 TIHGFVRGAEKNQDR
-1202 RREELSVLR
+1202 RREELAVLR
-1211 TQLDSADQQL
+1211 TRLDGAAQQL

-1248 TKWAADNRSIKVRV
+1248 TKWAADKRSIKVRV
-1262 YPDDIHIDAFEP
+1262 YPDDIHVDAFEP
-1274 ALTPHELQ
+1274 ALTPHELEG
-1282 AARAYWAD
+1282 ARAYWAD

-1311 TRAARPGAPA
+1311 TRATRPGAPA
-1321 PRVRDPG
+1321 PRLRDPA
-1328 RRRAP
+1328 RRQAP

-1338 PAQWRF
+1338 PTQWRF
-1344 LGFVDGQAVVDQTG
+1344 LGFVGGQAVVDQTG
-1358 TAIPDP
+1358 MAIPDP

-1377 DHGHAQWAIDFDA
+1377 DHEHAQWAIDFDA

-1437 FTDGLGFLSPGM
+1437 FTDGLGFLPPGR

-1468 PPGPA
+1468 PPGPL
-1473 PAPADRTDAARLARA
+1473 PAPTDRTDAARLARA
-1488 LGLDTRTGTGPGPG
+1488 LGLGPASGAGPGPETG

-1516 GDGPIGALSQLS
+1516 GDGPIAALSQLS

-1534 AFQSESVMLDDGSPQ
+1534 AFQIESLMLDSGSPLSEEERKQ
-1549 PDDARN
+1549 VN
-1555 QALARWLEVRTHLA
+1555 ARWQKVRAHLA

-1603 PDGADALILP
+1603 ANDADALILP

-1668 HEKWDGIS
+1668 HEKWDGVS
-1676 KRAPGP
+1676 KRAPSP
-1682 TVAVAGVRSGVR
+1682 TVAVAGVRTGVR

-1710 STEPDY
+1710 TTEPDY

-1727 DKYPALFDASRR
+1727 DKYPDLFDASHR
-1739 HLIDAVAVLR
+1739 HLADAVAVLR
-1749 NQLPDEQYVARWPL
+1749 DQLTDEQYVERWPL
-1763 TPEGFPS
+1763 TGEGLPS
-1770 PDRKPTIF
+1770 PDRKPTVFGHF
-1778 RNFHFNTAAQK
+1778 RFSTAAQK

-1797 LNGDSRDVFMTHR
+1797 LNGDSRDVFHTHSGGF
-1810 DVFGDSTDIAFTIP
+1810 FGDETDIAFTIP
-1824 HTVDRLVV
+1824 QAVDRLVFT
-1832 LRQQG
+1832 RRQG
-1837 GPTVE
+1837 GPTAE
-1842 ADAARLIASV
+1842 ADAATITVSV
-1852 QQGLPEVD
+1852 QPGLPAAD
-1860 AMAAGLQAL
+1860 AMVAGMKAL
-1869 AGVAASEFLPLSFE
+1869 AATAPHEFLPLAHE

-1906 TRAAGTTGI
+1906 TRAAGTAGI
-1915 RFGGYGWVENL
+1915 RLGGYGWVENL

-1965 PVDGLPQPPD
+1965 PVDGQPQPP
-1975 GADGALS
+1975 ADGALS

-1996 RWLLS
+1996 RWLLG

-2020 LHDAE
+2020 LHDAD
-2025 LDREKDKFRRTF
+2025 LDREKDKFRQTF

-2050 DPELWKRSSQ
+2050 DPELWARSSE

-2083 RLLAANER
+2083 TLLIARGR

-2099 PLLNDLL
+2099 PLLNDLV

-2158 RAITHR
+2158 RAVTHR
-2164 IAAVLPADPPRP
+2164 IAAVLPAAPSRP
-2176 AGWGADLFSALEPR
+2176 AGWGADLFSELEPR

-2202 AAWKLAGTIKDG
+2202 AAWKLAGTVKEG
-2214 SVSRPFDVTLERIG
+2214 PVSRPFDVTLERIG

-2247 ARLGQLTQISATE
+2247 ARLGLLSQISATE
-2260 VEFTRGWDELRAV
+2260 VEFTRGWEELRAV

-2290 HVLDDQIGQ
+2290 HVFDDQP
-2299 SDLPAP
+2299 DLPAP

-2319 GLADAGLRNILGI
+2319 GLADAGLRNNLGI

-2364 TALPLTAL
+2364 TAVPLTAL
-2372 LPGVALPA
+2372 LPGAALPA

-2410 LLLAGARAG
+2410 MLLAGARAG

-2435 IGGTFEPLKRPS
+2435 IGGTFDPLKRPPA
-2447 TRRHLVC
+2447 RRHLVC
-2454 HTPADLPAG
+2454 HTPADLPAD

-2494 PVESELTGVAFH
+2494 PVESEMTGVAFH

-2537 VVRDTL
+2537 AVRDTL
-2543 ELAKMRT
+2543 ELVKMRA

>member
-1 MAALRL
+1 MATLRL

-12 TFHNDEKTE
+12 TFCNDEKTE
-21 AIGTLGGHNV
+21 AIGILGGHQV
-31 TLTGQRTVATDP
+31 TLTGQRTVATDE
-43 APLGTVILNGTFPGF
+43 APLGTATFNGTSPHF
-58 HTASFTPPLPASDL
+58 HTASFTPPLPATDL
-72 VEIVG
+72 MEIVG

-95 VFHLGSLAST
+95 VFHLGSLGST

-120 SGDATEFKEFKVDG
+120 SGDATELKEFKVNG
-134 NKVMGKVFQPPPES
+134 NKVMGKAFQPDIGS
-148 TESTDSDGSVRLNGL
+148 TELTDSDGSVRLNGL

-176 GGEGHD
+176 GGSGND
-182 GVHLQIG
+182 GVHFQIG
-189 GMVEAGSDMAEIRI
+189 GMVETGSDRAEIRI

-209 FTKFSVSGHS
+209 FTKFSVSGHG

-225 AGAPMLAL
+225 AGAPVLSL
-233 APGSYGIEQIPG
+233 APGVYGIEQVPG
-245 RPARFEFQVTQ
+245 QPASFEFQVTQ

-298 FLKGSAAQFARST
+298 LLKGSAARFARST

-320 EGYGFVPGPRVV
+320 EGYGF
-332 VPLFDVG
+332 
-339 VDGAVH
+339 
-345 LTETVAQC
+345 
-353 GSVGVSPDG
+353 
-362 TPLVT
+362 
-367 IHGITVTIDG
+367 
-377 RALSHDLEPFLNGN
+377 
-391 TEQLPRTNINQLVLI
+391 
-406 PAQGYGFVPGPRVI
+406 
-420 VPAFDL
+420 
-426 NPDGT
+426 
-431 ITLTPTTAQCA
+431 
-442 TTSTTPNGTPLL
+442 
-454 TIHGITVTI
+454 
-463 DGRALSHD
+463 
-471 LEPFL
+471 
-476 NGNTEQLP
+476 
-484 RTNINQLVLIPAQG
+484 
-498 YGFVPGPRVIVPAFD
+498 
-513 LNPDG
+513 
-518 TITLTPTTAQCAT
+518 
-531 TSTTPNGTPLLT
+531 
-543 IHGITVTI
+543 
-551 DGRALSH
+551 
-558 DLEPFLNGNTEQ
+558 
-570 LPRTNINQLVLIP
+570 
-583 AQGYGFVPG
+583 
-592 PRVIVP
+592 
-598 AFDLN
+598 
-603 PDGTIT
+603 
-609 LTPTTAQ
+609 
-616 CATTSTTPNGTP
+616 
-628 LLTIHGITVTID
+628 
-640 GRALSHDLRPFLNGN
+640 
-655 DAVLPRATAH
+655 
-665 ELVLIPAEGY
+665 
-675 GFLLARG
+675 LLARG
-682 FTDFRFTVTP
+682 FADFRFTVTP

-709 GLTLTIRG
+709 GRTLTI
-717 FKVTVDARALS
+717 
-728 HDLTPELLGGTG
+728 
-740 TLSRATTHELT
+740 
-751 LIPSQQYMFILAR
+751 
-764 GMADFHFTVTP
+764 
-775 DGQIKLDPKYAA
+775 
-787 FAEVAGRTLNLH
+787 H
-799 GFKVTINAMALSHDL
+799 GFKVIIDARALSHDL

-824 PLSRTSVHELTLM
+824 PLSRATVHELTLM
-837 PSQQYMFILAR
+837 PSQQYMF
-848 GMTDFHFTV
+848 T
-857 TPDGQI
+857 
-863 KLDPKY
+863 
-869 AAFAEVAGRTLN
+869 
-881 LHGFKVTINAMAL
+881 
-894 SHDLNPELLGWT
+894 
-906 AGPLS
+906 
-911 RTSVHE
+911 
-917 LTLMPSQQYMFILA
+917 
-931 RGMTDF
+931 
-937 HFTVTPDGQIKLDPK
+937 
-952 YAAFAEVAGRTLNL
+952 
-966 HGFKVTINA
+966 
-975 MALSHDL
+975 
-982 NPELLGWTA
+982 
-991 GPLSRTSV
+991 
-999 HELTLM
+999 
-1005 PSQQYMFILARGM
+1005 LARGM

-1027 DGRIVLDP
+1027 DGRVVLDP

-1075 GVLSHSAAHQV
+1075 GVLSRSAAHQV
-1086 TLIPAAVYVLTA
+1086 TLIPAAIYGLTA

-1103 VRFQF
+1103 VHFQF
-1108 SLGVDGAIVRLD
+1108 SLGVDGTIVRLD

-1135 RASPFALRRA
+1135 RGSPFALRRA
-1145 LDAARLQHDIKVI
+1145 LDVARLEHDIKVI

-1187 TIHGFVRWAEKNQDQ
+1187 TVHAFVREAEKNQDE
-1202 RREELSVLR
+1202 RREKLAVLR
-1211 TQLDSADQQL
+1211 TQLDDAAQQL

-1248 TKWAADNRSIKVRV
+1248 TKWAADKRSIKVRV
-1262 YPDDIHIDAFEP
+1262 YPDDIHVDAFEP
-1274 ALTPHELQ
+1274 ALTPHELK

-1311 TRAARPGAPA
+1311 TRATRPGAPA
-1321 PRVRDPG
+1321 PRLRDPA

-1344 LGFVDGQAVVDQTG
+1344 LGFVGGQAVVDQTG
-1358 TAIPDP
+1358 TVIPDP

-1390 AVAAGM
+1390 AVATGM

-1423 AGAERLRR
+1423 AGAQRLLR
-1431 NLHGHA
+1431 NLHSHA
-1437 FTDGLGFLSPGM
+1437 FTDGLGFLSPGT
-1449 PTNNTPETRSAWS
+1449 PTNNTPETRCAWS
-1462 SRPVPM
+1462 SRLVTM
-1468 PPGPA
+1468 PPGPL

-1488 LGLDTRTGTGPGPG
+1488 LGLGAGAGAGAEPG

-1516 GDGPIGALSQLS
+1516 GDSPIAALSQLS

-1534 AFQSESVMLDDGSPQ
+1534 AFQIESLMLDSGSPLSEE
-1549 PDDARN
+1549 ARK
-1555 QALARWLEVRTHLA
+1555 QANARWQEVRAHLA

-1655 DFVIRRETTSRGG
+1655 DFVIRRETTSWGG

-1676 KRAPGP
+1676 KRAPAP
-1682 TVAVAGVRSGVR
+1682 TVAVAGVRSGLR

-1710 STEPDY
+1710 TTEPNY
-1716 SLVPKRLAPNA
+1716 SLVPERLAPNA
-1727 DKYPALFDASRR
+1727 DKYPGLFDASHR
-1739 HLIDAVAVLR
+1739 HFTDAVAVLR
-1749 NQLPDEQYVARWPL
+1749 NQLTDEQYAARWPL
-1763 TPEGFPS
+1763 TGEGFPS
-1770 PDRKPTIF
+1770 PDRKPTVFGSF
-1778 RNFHFNTAAQK
+1778 RFNTAAQK

-1797 LNGDSRDVFMTHR
+1797 LNGESRDVFQTHSGGGF
-1810 DVFGDSTDIAFTIP
+1810 FGDETDIAFMIP
-1824 HTVDRLVV
+1824 ETVDRLVFA
-1832 LRQQG
+1832 RRQG
-1837 GPTVE
+1837 GPTAE
-1842 ADAARLIASV
+1842 ADAAELIASV
-1852 QQGLPEVD
+1852 QPGLPAAD
-1860 AMAAGLQAL
+1860 AMAADLQAL

-1893 AWATSLATKRLSE
+1893 AWATSLATKRLSG

-1915 RFGGYGWVENL
+1915 RLGGYGWVENL

-1965 PVDGLPQPPD
+1965 PVDGQPQPP
-1975 GADGALS
+1975 ARAAGALS

-1996 RWLLS
+1996 RWLLG

-2020 LHDAE
+2020 LHDAV

-2050 DPELWKRSSQ
+2050 DPELWKRSSE

-2083 RLLAANER
+2083 TLLAR
-2091 PAADPLVL
+2091 RRLPTADPLVL
-2099 PLLNDLL
+2099 PLLNDLV

-2128 PMRAGLAADTL
+2128 PMRAGLAADSL
-2139 GSGQHVPD
+2139 GSGQQVPD
-2147 RFDVLRTPHRG
+2147 RFDVLRTPRRG
-2158 RAITHR
+2158 RAVTHR
-2164 IAAVLPADPPRP
+2164 IAAVLPAEPPRP

-2202 AAWKLAGTIKDG
+2202 AAWKLTGAVKDG
-2214 SVSRPFDVTLERIG
+2214 SVSKQFDFTLERIG

-2233 LVLDAAGSTHRRLY
+2233 LVLDSAGSTHRRLY
-2247 ARLGQLTQISATE
+2247 ARLGQLSQISAAE

-2290 HVLDDQIGQ
+2290 HVLDDQPGQ
-2299 SDLPAP
+2299 PDLPTP
-2305 DNEEVRRRVAGFVA
+2305 NVEEVRRRVAGFVA
-2319 GLADAGLRNILGI
+2319 GLADAGLRNTLSI
-2332 EGDLTRLKALAADA
+2332 EGDLTRLKALTADA
-2346 TAPGWLGNVTRV
+2346 TAPGWLANVTRV

-2380 SATGTSGAA
+2380 SATGASGAA

-2435 IGGTFEPLKRPS
+2435 IGGTFDPLKRPPA
-2447 TRRHLVC
+2447 RRHLVC

-2506 FDRPDA
+2506 CDRPDA

-2543 ELAKMRT
+2543 ELAKMRA
-2550 VDLADLPLID
+2550 VDLADLPLVD
-2560 DILPACRVGDFGSTA
+2560 DILPASRVGDFGSTA

>member
-1 MAALRL
+1 MATLRL

-12 TFHNDEKTE
+12 TFRNVEQSE
-21 AIGTLGGHNV
+21 AIGTLGGHQV
-31 TLTGQRTVATDP
+31 KLTGQRTVATDE
-43 APLGTVILNGTFPGF
+43 APLGTAILNGTFTDF
-58 HTASFTPPLPASDL
+58 QTASFTPPLPASDL
-72 VEIVG
+72 MEIVG

-120 SGDATEFKEFKVDG
+120 SGDTDNFKVDG
-134 NKVMGKVFQPPPES
+134 NKVTGEARQPPPGEP
-148 TESTDSDGSVRLNGL
+148 TDSNGSVRLNGL
-163 FRSIAFTLKPRFT
+163 FRSIAFTLKPRFK
-176 GGEGHD
+176 GGSGND
-182 GVHLQIG
+182 GVHFQIG
-189 GMVEAGSDMAEIRI
+189 GMVEAGSDTAEIRI

-209 FTKFSVSGHS
+209 FTEFSVSGHS

-225 AGAPMLAL
+225 ADAPVLSL
-233 APGSYGIEQIPG
+233 APGVYGIEQVPG
-245 RPARFEFQVTQ
+245 QPASFEFQVTQ

-274 TSTLILRGFPVTLDG
+274 TSTLILRGFPVSLDG

-298 FLKGSAAQFARST
+298 FLKGSAARFARSS

-345 LTETVAQC
+345 LTDTVAQC
-353 GSVGVSPDG
+353 GSVGVSADG
-362 TPLVT
+362 TPLV
-367 IHGITVTIDG
+367 
-377 RALSHDLEPFLNGN
+377 
-391 TEQLPRTNINQLVLI
+391 
-406 PAQGYGFVPGPRVI
+406 
-420 VPAFDL
+420 
-426 NPDGT
+426 
-431 ITLTPTTAQCA
+431 
-442 TTSTTPNGTPLL
+442 
-454 TIHGITVTI
+454 
-463 DGRALSHD
+463 
-471 LEPFL
+471 
-476 NGNTEQLP
+476 
-484 RTNINQLVLIPAQG
+484 
-498 YGFVPGPRVIVPAFD
+498 
-513 LNPDG
+513 
-518 TITLTPTTAQCAT
+518 
-531 TSTTPNGTPLLT
+531 
-543 IHGITVTI
+543 
-551 DGRALSH
+551 
-558 DLEPFLNGNTEQ
+558 
-570 LPRTNINQLVLIP
+570 
-583 AQGYGFVPG
+583 
-592 PRVIVP
+592 
-598 AFDLN
+598 
-603 PDGTIT
+603 
-609 LTPTTAQ
+609 
-616 CATTSTTPNGTP
+616 
-628 LLTIHGITVTID
+628 TIHGITVTID

-655 DAVLPRATAH
+655 DAVLSRATVH

-675 GFLLARG
+675 GLVLSRG
-682 FTDFRFTVTP
+682 FADFRFAVTT
-692 DGQVSLH
+692 DGRISI
-699 PDHVGFAEVS
+699 G
-709 GLTLTIRG
+709 
-717 FKVTVDARALS
+717 
-728 HDLTPELLGGTG
+728 PE
-740 TLSRATTHELT
+740 H
-751 LIPSQQYMFILAR
+751 
-764 GMADFHFTVTP
+764 
-775 DGQIKLDPKYAA
+775 AA
-787 FAEVAGRTLNLH
+787 FAEVAERTLTLR
-799 GFKVTINAMALSHDL
+799 GFKVAIDATALSHDL

-824 PLSRTSVHELTLM
+824 PLKRTTTHELTLM
-837 PSQQYMFILAR
+837 PGQSYMFILAR
-848 GMTDFHFTV
+848 GMADFHFAV
-857 TPDGQI
+857 TTDGRI
-863 KLDPKY
+863 SIGPEH
-869 AAFAEVAGRTLN
+869 AAFAEVAERTLT
-881 LHGFKVTINAMAL
+881 LRGFKVAIDATAL

-906 AGPLS
+906 AGPLK
-911 RTSVHE
+911 RTTTHE
-917 LTLMPSQQYMFILA
+917 LTLMPGQSYMFILA
-931 RGMTDF
+931 RGMADF
-937 HFTVTPDGQIKLDPK
+937 HFAVTTDGRISIGPEH
-952 YAAFAEVAGRTLNL
+952 AAFAEVAERTLTL
-966 HGFKVTINA
+966 RGFKVAIDAT
-975 MALSHDL
+975 ALSHDL

-991 GPLSRTSV
+991 GPLKRTTT

-1005 PSQQYMFILARGM
+1005 PGQSYMFILARGM
-1018 ADFHFAVTP
+1018 ADFHFAVTTDGRISIGP
-1027 DGRIVLDP
+1027 EHAAFAEVAERTLTLRGFKVAIDATALSHDLNPELLGWTAGPLKRTTTHELTLMPGQSYMFILARGMADFHFAVTTDGRISIGPEHAAFAEVAERTLTLRGFKVTVDARALSHDLNPELLGWTAGPLKRTTTHELTLMPGQSYMFILARGMADFHFAVTTDGRISIGPEHAAFAEVAERTLTLRGFKVTVDARALSHDLNPELLGWTAGPLKRTTTHELTLMPGQSYMFILARGMADFHFAVTTDGRIVLDP

-1075 GVLSHSAAHQV
+1075 GALSRSVAHQV

-1108 SLGVDGAIVRLD
+1108 SLGVDGVIARLD
-1120 GPDALVLSLAAPLPP
+1120 GPDALILSLAAPLAP
-1135 RASPFALRRA
+1135 RGSPFALRRA
-1145 LDAARLQHDIKVI
+1145 LDVVRLEHDTKVI

-1166 LGRIHEWQRMGA
+1166 LGRIHEWERLGA

-1187 TIHGFVRWAEKNQDQ
+1187 TIHAFVRGAEKNQDR
-1202 RREELSVLR
+1202 RREELAALR
-1211 TQLDSADQQL
+1211 TRLDGAAQQL

-1248 TKWAADNRSIKVRV
+1248 TKWAADKRSIKVRV
-1262 YPDDIHIDAFEP
+1262 YPDDIHVDAFEP
-1274 ALTPHELQ
+1274 ALTRHELE

-1296 QTLLRTV
+1296 RTLLGTV
-1303 AAPRAAWA
+1303 SAPRAAWA
-1311 TRAARPGAPA
+1311 TRATRPGAPA
-1321 PRVRDPG
+1321 PRLRDPA
-1328 RRRAP
+1328 RRQAP

-1338 PAQWRF
+1338 PTQWRF
-1344 LGFVDGQAVVDQTG
+1344 LGFVGGQAVVDQTG

-1377 DHGHAQWAIDFDA
+1377 DHGHAEWAIDFDA

-1449 PTNNTPETRSAWS
+1449 PTNNTPETRSVWS

-1468 PPGPA
+1468 PPGPL
-1473 PAPADRTDAARLARA
+1473 PALADRTDAARLARA
-1488 LGLDTRTGTGPGPG
+1488 LGLGPVSGAGPGPGTG

-1516 GDGPIGALSQLS
+1516 GDGPIAALSQLS

-1534 AFQSESVMLDDGSPQ
+1534 AFQTESLMLDSGTALSEEQ
-1549 PDDARN
+1549 RE
-1555 QALARWLEVRTHLA
+1555 QANARWQKVRAHLA
-1569 EHVRSRGPL
+1569 EHVRSRGPF

-1668 HEKWDGIS
+1668 HEKWDGVS
-1676 KRAPGP
+1676 KRAPSP
-1682 TVAVAGVRSGVR
+1682 TVAVPGARSGVR

-1710 STEPDY
+1710 TTEPDY

-1727 DKYPALFDASRR
+1727 DKYPDLFDASHR
-1739 HLIDAVAVLR
+1739 HLADAVAVLR
-1749 NQLPDEQYVARWPL
+1749 NQLTDEQYVERWPL
-1763 TPEGFPS
+1763 TGEGLPS
-1770 PDRKPTIF
+1770 PDRKPTVFGHF
-1778 RNFHFNTAAQK
+1778 RFSTAAQK

-1797 LNGDSRDVFMTHR
+1797 LNGDSRDVFHTHTGGF
-1810 DVFGDSTDIAFTIP
+1810 FGDETDIAFTIP
-1824 HTVDRLVV
+1824 QAVDRLVFV
-1832 LRQQG
+1832 RRQG
-1837 GPTVE
+1837 GPTAE
-1842 ADAARLIASV
+1842 ADAAEIIESV
-1852 QQGLPEVD
+1852 RPGLSAAD
-1860 AMAAGLQAL
+1860 AMAAGLKAL
-1869 AGVAASEFLPLSFE
+1869 ARVAPSEFLPLAFE

-1893 AWATSLATKRLSE
+1893 AWATSLATKRLGES
-1906 TRAAGTTGI
+1906 RAAGTTGI
-1915 RFGGYGWVENL
+1915 RLGGYGWVENL

-1965 PVDGLPQPPD
+1965 PVDGQPQPQ
-1975 GADGALS
+1975 ADGALS

-1996 RWLLS
+1996 RWLLG

-2020 LHDAE
+2020 LHDAD
-2025 LDREKDKFRRTF
+2025 LDREKDKFRQTF
-2037 PAPVAPEPATGQP
+2037 PAPVTPEPTTGQP
-2050 DPELWKRSSQ
+2050 DPELWARSSA

-2083 RLLAANER
+2083 GLLLAQGR

-2099 PLLNDLL
+2099 PLLNDLV

-2158 RAITHR
+2158 RAVTHR
-2164 IAAVLPADPPRP
+2164 IAAVLPASPPRP
-2176 AGWGADLFSALEPR
+2176 AGWGADLFSELEPR

-2202 AAWKLAGTIKDG
+2202 AAWKLAGRVKDG
-2214 SVSRPFDVTLERIG
+2214 SESKPFDVTLERIG

-2247 ARLGQLTQISATE
+2247 ARLGRLSQISATE
-2260 VEFTRGWDELRAV
+2260 VEFTRGWEELCAV

-2280 LAGAGPLLPA
+2280 LAGAGPLLLA
-2290 HVLDDQIGQ
+2290 HVSEDQPGGP
-2299 SDLPAP
+2299 DLPVP

-2319 GLADAGLRNILGI
+2319 GLADAGLRNSLGI

-2364 TALPLTAL
+2364 TPLPLTAL
-2372 LPGVALPA
+2372 LPGAALPA
-2380 SATGTSGAA
+2380 PASGTSGAA

-2419 RPCRL
+2419 RPCQL

-2435 IGGTFEPLKRPS
+2435 IGGTFDPLKRPPA
-2447 TRRHLVC
+2447 RRHLVC
-2454 HTPADLPAG
+2454 HTPADLPAD

-2494 PVESELTGVAFH
+2494 PVESEMTGVAFH

-2530 TADGLAL
+2530 TSDGLAL

-2543 ELAKMRT
+2543 ELVKMRA

-2560 DILPACRVGDFGSTA
+2560 DILPACRVGDFGTTA